1 MDAATTSATTPAG
14 AAAREPVASETG
26 EVWAALIERAV
37 RGVERGNKQWTTA
50 RRKESL
56 FRVLGSS
63 RSDARRLQ
71 HRLTQLVASWDADAS
86 APAVSVSELAALDD
100 EPALVAEA
108 TSAAPESLR
117 RAAAAEPTVPAPV
130 IAAPADPAW
139 PRVASLLGDTVQV
152 ALPRNEAR
160 GREVADKLSAL
171 QARLAPEGPAALS
184 ADIASACAE
193 AQRVLQHRQHLLTQ
207 LGGLCHE
214 LTDSLADL
222 AEDDSWV
229 QGQAAVMR
237 RELLD
242 GETGLTARGVRSVG
256 ELLRST
262 RERQR
267 GLRVERAGARAA
279 LKDSIHQMLDE
290 IAALGAQTGRF
301 SDRLGGY
308 AEAIDRADSLDTLAD
323 TVREMVAESR
333 AVQQGVSQT
342 QQRLATEREKADAMQ
357 QRVATLEDEIRR
369 LSSEVSTDPLTQIA
383 NRRGLLQTFE
393 AERGKSQRAIQG
405 GGGAAPPLAVG
416 LIDIDNFKKLNDRL
430 GHANGDEAL
439 KFLTQR
445 VQHTLRPGDTL
456 ARYGGEE
463 FVVLLPATP
472 IDEAQRVLTRVQRS
486 LSAELF
492 MSDAE
497 GQVFITFSAGVTAWR
512 PGEELVASLERADEA
527 LYEAKRSGKNR
538 TLTG

>member
-1 MDAATTSATTPAG
+1 MDVAAVTS
-14 AAAREPVASETG
+14 REPAAGETG
-26 EVWAALIERAV
+26 ELWAALIERAV

-63 RSDARRLQ
+63 RSDAHRLQ
-71 HRLTQLVASWDADAS
+71 HRLTQLVASWDADA
-86 APAVSVSELAALDD
+86 APDRPTDVAALD
-100 EPALVAEA
+100 EAPAPSPAMAV
-108 TSAAPESLR
+108 
-117 RAAAAEPTVPAPV
+117 AAAAEAASGAPRLASSSASST
-130 IAAPADPAW
+130 AAPAEPAW
-139 PRVASLLGDTVQV
+139 CGVTAELGDTVAV
-152 ALPRNEAR
+152 ALPANEPR
-160 GREVADKLSAL
+160 GREVAERLAAL
-171 QARLAPEGPAALS
+171 RARLVPEGPAAV
-184 ADIASACAE
+184 AGEVAAVCGE
-193 AQRVLQHRQHLLTQ
+193 ARRVLQHRQHLVDQ
-207 LGGLCHE
+207 LGSLCHE

-222 AEDDSWV
+222 AEEDSWAR
-229 QGQAAVMR
+229 GQAELMR
-237 RELLD
+237 RELRD
-242 GETGLTARGVRSVG
+242 SDAGLTARGVRSVG
-256 ELLRST
+256 ELLRTT

-267 GLRVERAGARAA
+267 ELRLERAEARAA
-279 LKDSIHQMLDE
+279 LKDSIHQMLGE

-301 SDRLGGY
+301 SERLGGY
-308 AEAIDRADSLDTLAD
+308 AEAIDRAESLESLAD
-323 TVREMVAESR
+323 TVRDMVAESR

-342 QQRLATEREKADAMQ
+342 QARLAGEQHKADAMQ
-357 QRVATLEDEIRR
+357 QRVASLEDEIRR

-383 NRRGLLQTFE
+383 NRRGLLQAFE
-393 AERGKSQRAIQG
+393 AERGKAQRAAQAG
-405 GGGAAPPLAVG
+405 EGATVAKGHDSTTLSVA

-445 VQHTLRPGDTL
+445 VQQTLRPGDTL

-472 IDEAQRVLTRVQRS
+472 IEEAQRVLTRVQRS

-497 GQVFITFSAGVTAWR
+497 GQVFVTFSAGVTAWR
-512 PGEELVASLERADEA
+512 LGEELVASLERADEA

-538 TLTG
+538 TLIG